1 MVQTRRAATDVARGQ
16 TTRSGRV
23 PQQRVEAQ
31 LEPAFGDRD
40 VRLRSTAAGARK
52 REAQRRLMD
61 EDEAAGK
68 ASGNLCA
75 FTGPNTAEYNKGKRP
90 WAFSERKVGK
100 AANTLCQPGVKE
112 AWSDPKHVA
121 EEKRLCGDR
130 NWVYGYKRGDK
141 RVKAHCRK
149 LSGPQKQSMEVAMA
163 KQTMRRKERELA
175 ALIRKRNNTNS
186 LSTIAKLEK
195 QIKALRTELKPPR
208 EPVMEEPD
216 DISQYDFTSVRP
228 KKGDDSP
235 RTPPGRRAP
244 PRRRRKATA
253 RTPRVV
259 TSTMQT
265 YIDSLPRG
273 ERAKAKRTMTAY
285 VNFGSMDATEA
296 IQRYKQRRI
305 DDNREGIDNAGDFE
319 DELDTDDESDD
330 DGPSGGAL
338 TAGLQVLIDD
348 PEWSAANPQL
358 HGRLIDRMGMSRGD
372 EISKRTEEIG
382 STREKAE
389 REMIANAAAAAARS
403 RHIAA
408 STAFKNLSFTDPS
421 RDSLGIFGSPG
432 TPASVAS
439 VDTPGTPGTP
449 AGNSPFAETQSGSGK
464 RHGTHTIINEALS
477 QSFGGEGDGSRE
489 STVPIVNA
497 LFPLSARTLA
507 LDLPINR
514 NAPLMHDAL
523 RVAHTQIQREQQQR
537 EAQRRAREEWEA
549 ALAASRAAQ
558 REDGSGSEDSGTE
571 PFA

>member
-1 MVQTRRAATDVARGQ
+1 MVQTRRAATDAARGQ
-16 TTRSGRV
+16 STRSGRV
-23 PQQRVEAQ
+23 PSRRVEAQ
-31 LEPAFGDRD
+31 LAPAFGDRD
-40 VRLRSTAAGARK
+40 VRLRSTATGART
-52 REAQRRLMD
+52 REARRRLMD
-61 EDEAAGK
+61 EDEAAGR

-75 FTGPNTAEYNKGKRP
+75 FTGPNSAEYNTGKRP
-90 WAFSERKVGK
+90 WAFSKRKVGL

-112 AWSDPKHVA
+112 AWVDPAHIA
-121 EEKRLCGDR
+121 EERRVCGDR
-130 NWVYGYKRGDK
+130 NWVYGYKRGDR

-163 KQTMRRKERELA
+163 KQTVRKKERELA

-186 LSTIAKLEK
+186 MSTIAKLEK

-285 VNFGSMDATEA
+285 VNFGSMDATDA
-296 IQRYKQRRI
+296 IKRYKQRRI

-338 TAGLQVLIDD
+338 DGGALTAGLQVLHDD

-389 REMIANAAAAAARS
+389 REMIANAAAAAERS
-403 RHIAA
+403 RHTAA
-408 STAFKNLSFTDPS
+408 STAFKHLAFTDPS
-421 RDSLGIFGSPG
+421 RDSIGIFGSPG
-432 TPASVAS
+432 TPASTAPM
-439 VDTPGTPGTP
+439 DTPGTPAFP
-449 AGNSPFAETQSGSGK
+449 MGNSPFA
-464 RHGTHTIINEALS
+464 GT
-477 QSFGGEGDGSRE
+477 
-489 STVPIVNA
+489 
-497 LFPLSARTLA
+497 
-507 LDLPINR
+507 
-514 NAPLMHDAL
+514 
-523 RVAHTQIQREQQQR
+523 QQQ
-537 EAQRRAREEWEA
+537 QA
-549 ALAASRAAQ
+549 AMAAWQHVYPASPA
-558 REDGSGSEDSGTE
+558 GSAPSVPSISTEGFPTPSSFDSDATQPGGAGAPESYHLMADDMRGNGLTL
-571 PFA
+571 FATH